1 MRTEQV
7 EIELPC
13 TDYHPLR
20 VIAGK
25 QNKTIEQYI
34 AEVLKDHVNKLLLR
48 EDIE

>member
-7 EIELPC
+7 EIELLR

-34 AEVLKDHVNKLLLR
+34 VEVLQDHVNKLLLR